1 MLLLNVGMSRAVAAP
16 RAVVQARETLM
27 AGRTPATVRP
37 EAALP
42 RRLQACMQ
50 ELLTVNERYHELLLA
65 SEEQR
70 KQLEAARAELGELR
84 PKAAAAD
91 ARLMDQQEALLRAQT
106 TADALRESHELLT
119 ARCTAAE
126 AERTD
131 LHRVL
136 QGYAQRLLE
145 CEKELASVKQRN
157 TEAEALLAAHWDAGY
172 EEGVRQQEAEVK
184 GRLRRAQQQSKQ
196 KEAEAFARGKSEHAQ
211 QTQARLLRE
220 QAERRLL
227 AHRADE
233 ARKQQTTLASAL
245 DDEREQRGK
254 AAERSTKLEER
265 LRGVRHEKDA
275 LAVELEATRAAHNAD
290 LDHFEQMESA
300 LGLACAEYSAL
311 AARHARGP
319 TRSPSR
325 ERMNVSAAGVHA
337 HGESPPEAARTRPP
351 RPAALLGDAEMAQGG
366 GSGLS

>member
-131 LHRVL
+131 
-136 QGYAQRLLE
+136 A
-145 CEKELASVKQRN
+145 
-157 TEAEALLAAHWDAGY
+157 
-172 EEGVRQQEAEVK
+172 
-184 GRLRRAQQQSKQ
+184 
-196 KEAEAFARGKSEHAQ
+196 
-211 QTQARLLRE
+211 
-220 QAERRLL
+220 
-227 AHRADE
+227 
-233 ARKQQTTLASAL
+233 
-245 DDEREQRGK
+245 
-254 AAERSTKLEER
+254 
-265 LRGVRHEKDA
+265 
-275 LAVELEATRAAHNAD
+275 
-290 LDHFEQMESA
+290 
-300 LGLACAEYSAL
+300 
-311 AARHARGP
+311 
-319 TRSPSR
+319 
-325 ERMNVSAAGVHA
+325 
-337 HGESPPEAARTRPP
+337 PEAA
-351 RPAALLGDAEMAQGG
+351 EMAAKQAEEEKKPRATKSEELLPTSTSATGTDHFSPELRG
-366 GSGLS
+366 RKNKRFFFFL